1 MPCYNETKV
10 AGPGHGLIGGCPLI
24 ERNSHTTRLAVA
36 LVCLL
41 LVSSCTRS
49 SKRDEVV
56 SDRGYAISADDAFYV
71 IVEAPHEDAW
81 MNVLLALE
89 DLGWPIDTETDAS
102 GFITTEVV
110 EMGTNRDRYA
120 CREWPGSRTRVD
132 LLRSKLV
139 VHIESV
145 SDTVTRVRAFTNIEG
160 RYVYWNS
167 LGEERVG
174 GWWQCTSTG
183 EIESE
188 LFDAFLTRF
197 EPIWYDRSVFRPG
210 ARGAR

>member
-1 MPCYNETKV
+1 M
-10 AGPGHGLIGGCPLI
+10 
-24 ERNSHTTRLAVA
+24 A

-41 LVSSCTRS
+41 LVSSCTKS

-56 SDRGYAISADDAFYV
+56 SDRGYAILADDAFYV
-71 IVEAPHEDAW
+71 IVEVPYEDAW
-81 MNVLLALE
+81 VNALLALE
-89 DLGWPIDTETDAS
+89 DLDWPIDTETDAS
-102 GFITTEVV
+102 GFTTTEVV

-120 CREWPGSRTRVD
+120 CRVWPGSRTRVD
-132 LLRSKLV
+132 ALRSKLV

-145 SDTVTRVRAFTNIEG
+145 SATVTKVRALANIEG

-167 LGEERVG
+167 RGEEKVG
-174 GWWQCTSTG
+174 GWWQCTSMG

-197 EPIWYDRSVFRPG
+197 EPIWYDQPVFRPG
-210 ARGAR
+210 AR